1 LSENHT
7 ATAPCPFAG
16 SAAEDLVDPMLYTRG
31 AAHDLWSGLRRDA
44 PVTRHVLP
52 DGRAFWSVTSYR
64 DVTAVL
70 RDATTFT
77 SERGTL
83 LSLLGQDDPAGGRE
97 LVATDPPRH
106 TSLRTPV
113 QRALAAKPVEGMRE
127 QFRAVVRDTLAPLA
141 DGGEIDLSARLRH
154 LAVGVMGVLLDLP
167 PEDWPRLTTLSL
179 ASVAPEDPLFGGRP
193 GAAEAVLTASHR
205 ELFGYF
211 HDLVRRRRARPG
223 TDLVSLLLTT
233 EWDGRPLNHGEL
245 VSNCYSLLLGGTVTT
260 SQVPA
265 VVLADFMGTD
275 ILDRWA
281 ADPALLGSGVEEA
294 LRWASPNTH
303 FMRYAVRDT
312 TLGGQRI
319 PAGEAV
325 VVWLASANRDA
336 EAFPAPF
343 DFDVRRRPNR
353 HLAFGIGPHYCVGHS
368 VVRVVLK
375 LFFAELFSG
384 FTDLVPAGP
393 GVRLHSTTISGWS
406 VLPIGATP
414 RSPRGP
420 VAY

>member
-1 LSENHT
+1 MTENET
-7 ATAPCPFAG
+7 VTSRCPFA
-16 SAAEDLVDPMLYTRG
+16 AHTAEALVDPLLYSRG
-31 AAHDLWSGLRRDA
+31 AAHTLWAGLRRDA

-52 DGRAFWSVTSYR
+52 DGREFWSVTSYH

-70 RDATTFT
+70 RDSTAFT

-83 LSLLGQDDPAGGRE
+83 LSMLGQDDPAGGSQ

-106 TSLRTPV
+106 TSLRAPL
-113 QRALAAKPVEGMRE
+113 QRALAAKPVEGLRE
-127 QFRAVVRDTLAPLA
+127 HLRAVVRDTLAPLA
-141 DGGEIDLSARLRH
+141 DGGEHDLAVRLRH
-154 LAVGVMGVLLDLP
+154 LAVGVMGVLMDLP
-167 PEDWPRLTTLSL
+167 PEDWDRLAALSL
-179 ASVAPEDPLFGGRP
+179 ASMAPEDPLFGRP
-193 GAAEAVLTASHR
+193 GEAEAVLTATHR
-205 ELFGYF
+205 ELFAYF

-223 TDLVSLLLTT
+223 TDLVSLLLTMA
-233 EWDGRPLNHGEL
+233 WDGRPLNQGEL

-265 VVLADFMGTD
+265 AVLADFMGTD
-275 ILDRWA
+275 TLDRWA

-303 FMRYAVRDT
+303 FMRYAVRDV
-312 TLGGQRI
+312 TLRGQRI
-319 PAGEAV
+319 RAGEAV

-384 FTDLVPAGP
+384 FTDLVPSGP
-393 GVRLHSTTISGWS
+393 GVRLHSTTISGWA
-406 VLPIGATP
+406 VLPIGARA